1 MSRNDS
7 RQIGNMLGEDE
18 AESDLES
25 SLDFHGE
32 EGDDSDDS
40 ELNVDNLLD
49 DPAANVEA
57 LYNFSENV
65 PARVK
70 SAKPKVYQSDEDF

>member
-1 MSRNDS
+1 MKRNDS
-7 RQIGNMLGEDE
+7 RQIGNMLGEGE

-25 SLDFHGE
+25 SLDFNGQD
-32 EGDDSDDS
+32 DDSDDDS

-57 LYNFSENV
+57 LYNFSENK